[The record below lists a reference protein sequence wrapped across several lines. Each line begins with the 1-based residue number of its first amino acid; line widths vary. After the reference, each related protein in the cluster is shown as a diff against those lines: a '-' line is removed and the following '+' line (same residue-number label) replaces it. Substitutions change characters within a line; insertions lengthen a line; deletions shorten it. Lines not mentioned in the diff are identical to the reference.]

1 MTLLDAY
8 GISGVNYRSID
19 PFPPYHPELFRRYI
33 TWLNDASLEHGGRFV
48 QPPLIEKIELLKYF
62 SVVHFLN
69 ATVGL
74 GDIGLNAISMLS
86 GQLNVEDPWDVLVDE
101 YTDW

>member
-1 MTLLDAY
+1 LQ
-8 GISGVNYRSID
+8 
-19 PFPPYHPELFRRYI
+19 
-33 TWLNDASLEHGGRFV
+33 GGFTCTF
-48 QPPLIEKIELLKYF
+48 Q
-62 SVVHFLN
+62 

-101 YTDW
+101 DTDW